1 MNYFEFYPGDYLRDT
16 TRLTLAEHGAYVR
29 LLMAYY
35 SDEQPL
41 PAENDA
47 LFRIVSAQN
56 TAEKQA
62 VLKVA
67 DLFFPVTRDGTRHN
81 GRADAEITKAQG
93 RMDASP
99 TGRKATQAE
108 RAKRYRERRSA
119 MFALLRD
126 HGITM
131 DFNVKAEELEAAVME
146 LAGSGKR
153 HTTRHT
159 ERDENRDERDGV
171 TRDMPRDVTASTSQ
185 TPDPNKEQDQDLLSE
200 TSHPPPRSRF
210 AEFWAVYPVKKG
222 RAAAESKWKARK
234 LDAIADVIIAD
245 VRKRIAEDRQWIEG
259 YVPHGSTYVNGKGWE
274 DAIEPLKPISPVTTG
289 LPQAV
294 KPRDYFTA
302 PNLAAPGPDA
312 ITGIPGDKSK
322 TDQII
327 RDLGR
332 KLRIG

>member
-16 TRLTLAEHGAYVR
+16 TRLTLAEHGAYLR

-67 DLFFPVTRDGTRHN
+67 DLFFPVTRDGVRHN
-81 GRADAEITKAQG
+81 ARADAEIAKAQG

-99 TGRKATQAE
+99 SGRKATQAE

-119 MFALLRD
+119 MFALLRE

-131 DFNVKAEELEAAVME
+131 DFNVKAEELEAAVMK
-146 LAGSGKR
+146 LAGKGNR
-153 HTTRHT
+153 HVDRHA
-159 ERDENRDERDGV
+159 ERDENRDECDGV
-171 TRDMPRDVTASTSQ
+171 TRDMHRDVTASRPQ
-185 TPDPNKEQDQDLLSE
+185 TPDPNKQQDQDLLGE
-200 TSHPPPRSRF
+200 TSQPPKRNRF
-210 AEFWAVYPVKKG
+210 EEFWAVYPVKKG
-222 RAAAESKWKARK
+222 KAAAEAKWKARK
-234 LDAIADVIIAD
+234 LDAIADRIIAD
-245 VRKRIAEDRQWIEG
+245 VKLRATSDRQWLEG
-259 YVPHGSTYVNGKGWE
+259 FIPHGSTYVNGKGWE
-274 DAIEPLKPISPVTTG
+274 DAIEGIRP
-289 LPQAV
+289 A
-294 KPRDYFTA
+294 
-302 PNLAAPGPDA
+302 AAPGQPAAKPREYYRATNPDA
-312 ITGIPGDKSK
+312 DDPDAVRGAPVNPQK
-322 TDQII
+322 TAEII

-332 KLRIG
+332 KLRVS